1 MSKHNIVH
9 IEIPTLNAAES
20 GRFYS
25 QLFGW
30 KITPVPEM
38 DYTLF
43 EPEAGPGGGFT
54 MVGENTQV
62 GDVLI
67 YVDSDDIEADLKK
80 AERLGAKILVPKSE
94 IAQTGWF
101 GVFSDPT
108 GNMIALYTD
117 LHPEES
123 ARE

>member
-1 MSKHNIVH
+1 MSKHSIVH
-9 IEIPTLNAAES
+9 IEIPTANAEES
-20 GRFYS
+20 GKFYS
-25 QLFGW
+25 NLFGW

-38 DYTLF
+38 NYTLF

-54 MVGENTQV
+54 AVGEQTNI

-67 YVDSDDIEADLKK
+67 YVDSDDIETDLKK
-80 AERLGAKILVPKSE
+80 AEKLGAKVLVAKSE

-101 GVFSDPT
+101 GVFTDPT

-117 LHPEES
+117 MHPEQ
-123 ARE
+123 RP

>member
-9 IEIPTLNAAES
+9 IEIPTANADES
-20 GRFYS
+20 GKFYQ

-38 DYTLF
+38 NYTLF
-43 EPEAGPGGGFT
+43 EPETGPGGGFT
-54 MVGENTQV
+54 LVGESTKV

-67 YVDSDDIEADLKK
+67 YVDSDDIEADLKE
-80 AERLGAKILVPKSE
+80 AEKLGGKVITPKTE
-94 IAQTGWF
+94 IPQTGWF
-101 GVFSDPT
+101 GVFADPT

-117 LHPEES
+117 MHPDTGH
-123 ARE
+123 

>member
-9 IEIPTLNAAES
+9 IEIPTANADES
-20 GRFYS
+20 GKFYQ

-38 DYTLF
+38 NYTLF
-43 EPEAGPGGGFT
+43 EPETGPGGGFT
-54 MVGENTQV
+54 LVGENTKV

-80 AERLGAKILVPKSE
+80 AEKLGAKVLVPKSE
-94 IAQTGWF
+94 ITETGWF

-117 LHPEES
+117 LHPEQ
-123 ARE
+123 RP

>member
-9 IEIPTLNAAES
+9 VEIPTANAEES
-20 GRFYS
+20 GKFYS

-38 DYTLF
+38 NYTLF
-43 EPEAGPGGGFT
+43 EPETGPGGGFT
-54 MVGENTQV
+54 LVGENTKV

-67 YVDSDDIEADLKK
+67 YIDSDDIEADLKK
-80 AERLGAKILVPKSE
+80 AEKLGAKVLVPKSE
-94 IAQTGWF
+94 IAETGWF
-101 GVFSDPT
+101 AVFTDPT

-117 LHPEES
+117 LHPEQ
-123 ARE
+123 RM

>member
-9 IEIPTLNAAES
+9 IEIPTANAEES
-20 GRFYS
+20 GKFYS

-38 DYTLF
+38 NYTLF
-43 EPEAGPGGGFT
+43 EPETGPGGGFT
-54 MVGENTQV
+54 LVGENTQV
-62 GDVLI
+62 GDVLL
-67 YVDSDDIEADLKK
+67 YVDSDDIDSDLKK
-80 AERLGAKILVPKSE
+80 AQELGAKVLVPKSE
-94 IAQTGWF
+94 ISKVGWY

-117 LHPEES
+117 LHPGQ
-123 ARE
+123 RP

>member
-9 IEIPTLNAAES
+9 IEIPTANAEES
-20 GRFYS
+20 GKFYS

-38 DYTLF
+38 NYTLF

-54 MVGENTQV
+54 MIGETTKI
-62 GDVLI
+62 GYVLI
-67 YVDSDDIEADLKK
+67 YVDSDDIETDLKK
-80 AERLGAKILVPKSE
+80 AEKLGAKVLVPKSE
-94 IAQTGWF
+94 IAETGWF

-108 GNMIALYTD
+108 GNMIDLYTD
-117 LHPEES
+117 LHPEQ
-123 ARE
+123 RD